1 MAGIGVR
8 LNRIFEK
15 QTITTHLVGFFYSI
29 VITVAPMLAV
39 IITVLLMQQLL
50 GFTKLDY
57 ARRELFSCTLLYT
70 FVFSLLTASPFNAVL
85 SRYMSDTIY
94 EERFEDIV
102 PCYYVG
108 LLLNVGFSC
117 VIGIPFCVWEYVVGG
132 VDILF
137 VFAGYCGY
145 MSLTLVFY
153 SMLYL
158 SICKDYKK
166 ISLFFGIGMIF
177 TILLSV
183 IFVYGFQMD
192 IIYAMLIAMDA
203 GFVLIGVLE
212 FAQFKG
218 YFREN
223 SGKYK
228 AVLQYF
234 KKYWKLVVANFL
246 YSVGLYVHNFVF
258 WSTDMKMVVADS
270 FVCMPNYDMA
280 SCIAMFTNISA
291 SVIFISRVEMNFHD
305 RYKAYSEAV
314 IGGRGIDIENTKK
327 RMFTQLTEELMSLVR
342 IQFIVSIL
350 LFFVCII
357 VLPRFGLGGNV
368 MKIYPC
374 LAAGYFILFVMYAA
388 IIFQY
393 YYNDLDGAVWT
404 SLCFVAVTFW
414 GSILSS
420 RLPTIWYGLG
430 LVMGAYAGW
439 SVAYYR
445 LRRIE
450 KHLDIHIFC
459 EGNIMKRGV
468 GKRPSNR
475 VYVKQSILEQ
485 EKVKKRRR

>member
-404 SLCFVAVTFW
+404 SLCFVTVTYL

>member
-8 LNRIFEK
+8 LNRIFGK
-15 QTITTHLVGFFYSI
+15 QTITTHLLGFFYSI
-29 VITVAPMLAV
+29 IITVAPMLAV

-108 LLLNVGFSC
+108 LLLNVSFSC
-117 VIGIPFCVWEYVVGG
+117 VIGIPFCVWEYLVGG

-166 ISLFFGIGMIF
+166 ISLFFGLGMLL
-177 TILLSV
+177 TIILAV
-183 IFVYGFQMD
+183 IFVYVFRMD
-192 IIYAMLIAMDA
+192 IIYAMLIAMDV
-203 GFVLIGVLE
+203 GFVFIGVLE

-228 AVLQYF
+228 AVFRYF

-258 WSTDMKMVVADS
+258 WTTDMKMVVADS

-327 RMFTQLTEELMSLVR
+327 RMFTQLSEELMSLVR

-374 LAAGYFILFVMYAA
+374 LAAGYFILFIMYAA

-404 SLCFVAVTFW
+404 SFCFVAVTLM
-414 GSILSS
+414 GSIFSS
-420 RLPTIWYGLG
+420 KLPTIWYGMG

-459 EGNIMKRGV
+459 EGNIMKQGV

>member
-192 IIYAMLIAMDA
+192 IIYAMLIAMDV

-212 FAQFKG
+212 YAQFKG

-357 VLPRFGLGGNV
+357 VLPRFGLGGTV

-374 LAAGYFILFVMYAA
+374 LAAGYFILFEMYAA